1 MTTTSGTS
9 MILFGGCSKK
19 ERFADVFSFDANGDG
34 SFTQIVPEGTAPFPR
49 SSHAAVYSENQIF
62 YFGGYG
68 GEGKS
73 RVFMNDMFSLVF
85 ADDKA
90 TWVHHAHKG
99 TAPKPRCSH
108 SMTPIANGKMLI
120 VVGGR
125 DHMGY
130 FDDSNIFDVAT
141 LTWTQLNN
149 SPNPP
154 MPLPLC
160 GHTAMSLEAVP
171 SFKVFVF
178 GGQTGSAA
186 ERKEWTYTRSIS
198 VFDTNSQTWD
208 ATTVKGDQFPCARE
222 DHRWAYDRKSS
233 KLFVFGGWS
242 GRWLNDLYS
251 LDVAPIVGP
260 PFCVTGTE
268 PKEGPVTGGIPV
280 RIFGIQFPEAKD
292 VMVKFTN
299 GEKEENVPGQWVSS
313 TEVTCRSPSWE
324 KFGAG
329 EVEVRVNM
337 KGEGFTVNRVKFT
350 FYINTMPAKCLA
362 YGP

>member
-1 MTTTSGTS
+1 
-9 MILFGGCSKK
+9 
-19 ERFADVFSFDANGDG
+19 
-34 SFTQIVPEGTAPFPR
+34 
-49 SSHAAVYSENQIF
+49 
-62 YFGGYG
+62 
-68 GEGKS
+68 
-73 RVFMNDMFSLVF
+73 
-85 ADDKA
+85 
-90 TWVHHAHKG
+90 
-99 TAPKPRCSH
+99 
-108 SMTPIANGKMLI
+108 
-120 VVGGR
+120 
-125 DHMGY
+125 
-130 FDDSNIFDVAT
+130 
-141 LTWTQLNN
+141 
-149 SPNPP
+149 
-154 MPLPLC
+154 
-160 GHTAMSLEAVP
+160 
-171 SFKVFVF
+171 
-178 GGQTGSAA
+178 
-186 ERKEWTYTRSIS
+186 

-268 PKEGPVTGGIPV
+268 PKESPITGGIPI

-299 GEKEENVPGQWVSS
+299 GEKEENVPGQWISS

-362 YGP
+362 YGPGINDEGAWGYPAKIIVQSKDRAGKNRTSGSDVYHLQVKRIEDDVEVEGWVKDNNNGTYELTYVPRREGSYLVSVLLEDTNDQNIKKKSKVRPGLFHLRIRGQGLPKFLAMLPNVTLLLCHLL